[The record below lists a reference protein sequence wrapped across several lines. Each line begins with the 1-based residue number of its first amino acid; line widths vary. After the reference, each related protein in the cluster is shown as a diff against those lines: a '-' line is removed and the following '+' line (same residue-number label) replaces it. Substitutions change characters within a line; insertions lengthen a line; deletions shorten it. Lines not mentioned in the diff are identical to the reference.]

1 MAYVLIVDDDED
13 LCYPLAVALR
23 EAGYEV
29 EFRLSTEE
37 GKRAIAERTPDLII
51 LDVMFPENVNA
62 GFEMAREIPAM
73 GEKYRDI
80 PVLMLTAVNQT
91 FPYGFSKDDIDADW
105 LPITDFIEKPAIVE
119 ELQEKVA
126 DLLKSSRRGTQQS

>member
-1 MAYVLIVDDDED
+1 MAYILIIDDDED
-13 LCYPLAVALR
+13 LCHPLTAALR

-29 EFRLSTEE
+29 AFRLSTEE
-37 GKRAIAERTPDLII
+37 GKRAIEERTPDLII
-51 LDVMFPENVNA
+51 LDVMFPENANA

-91 FPYGFSKDDIDADW
+91 FPYSFSEDDIDPNW
-105 LPITDFIEKPAIVE
+105 LPVTDFIEKPVVME
-119 ELQEKVA
+119 ELQERVA
-126 DLLKSSRRGTQQS
+126 DLLKSGSPGTQQS

>member
-1 MAYVLIVDDDED
+1 MAYILIIDDDED
-13 LCYPLAVALR
+13 LCYPLTLTLR

-37 GKRAIAERTPDLII
+37 GKRAIEERAPDLII

-62 GFEMAREIPAM
+62 GFEMARKIPAM

-91 FPYGFSKDDIDADW
+91 FPYSFSKDDINPDW
-105 LPITDFIEKPAIVE
+105 LPITDFMEKPVTME
-119 ELQEKVA
+119 ELQEKIA
-126 DLLKSSRRGTQQS
+126 DLLKSSSRGTQ